1 MEGSPPPQ
9 ERAVGHGTRTQTRM
23 LSSGVNPSHWYGLFP
38 SLSLRFFFFLCGPF
52 LKSLLNLLQ
61 YYFCFMFW
69 FFGLAAHG
77 ILTSWLGTEPTHPA
91 LEGEA
96 LTTRP
101 PGKSPCC
108 PSFRRTVL
116 AVENA
121 QYVLWFLK
129 ESDQFSSSLLVNLS
143 RFERWSW
150 TNTQDCQLMWRGSLV
165 PEHHHLQRRDTL
177 MNSVLGSSHSSPQLV
192 LRMFLFWL

>member
-1 MEGSPPPQ
+1 MWTIFKVYWICYNVASVVYVLIFVCGLVLLGCEACRILVPWWIKLEPP
-9 ERAVGHGTRTQTRM
+9 
-23 LSSGVNPSHWYGLFP
+23 
-38 SLSLRFFFFLCGPF
+38 
-52 LKSLLNLLQ
+52 K
-61 YYFCFMFW
+61 
-69 FFGLAAHG
+69 
-77 ILTSWLGTEPTHPA
+77 

-96 LTTRP
+96 LITRP
-101 PGKSPCC
+101 PGKSSCC
-108 PSFRRTVL
+108 PNFRRMVL
-116 AVENA
+116 AVENP